1 MLKSPS
7 INLNRVT
14 QRLNRLKQ
22 INNNRVMVLTK
33 EVNRIAKVDL
43 QPLILVLVLAEDVEE

>member
-1 MLKSPS
+1 
-7 INLNRVT
+7 
-14 QRLNRLKQ
+14 
-22 INNNRVMVLTK
+22 MVLTK

>member
-22 INNNRVMVLTK
+22 INNSRVMVLTK